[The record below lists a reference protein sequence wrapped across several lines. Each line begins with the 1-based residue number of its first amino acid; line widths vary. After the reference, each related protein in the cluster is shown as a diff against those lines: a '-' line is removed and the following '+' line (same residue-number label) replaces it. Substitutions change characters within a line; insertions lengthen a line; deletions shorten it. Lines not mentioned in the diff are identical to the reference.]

1 MKPRDLPGLD
11 PAPHEMDASANSTLL
26 ERLSAGWD
34 ALSSRHRILWTM
46 AGSLALSEGI
56 TAVMSLLLVG
66 KIDGGY
72 LLTGFVASVLV
83 SLLVSG
89 LIRTFDARLERER
102 IRALQVEARGRA
114 FLEAVLDALPIPTM
128 VKDEAGRFIVVSREA
143 CAVLQKPRDALI
155 GRTDAEVSPAHVA
168 RIVAQ
173 EDAHVLA
180 TRRTL
185 RTELQLPAPGGIHR
199 WFEKCKS
206 AVTLDGGARFIIASS
221 LDIDVRRRAEEA
233 LRESEAFL
241 RAATWA
247 ADVSLWSWSVRDD
260 TLRLGEHLRHRLGYS
275 EDELADEWASLVA
288 LIHPDDRKHFA
299 ATRNEALAPG
309 YDRCEQEFRI
319 RHRDGYWVWILSRA
333 RIERD
338 ADGHAIRFVGG
349 HLDITTR
356 KASEA
361 IVRDHRDA
369 LAREVEIRTTELVAA
384 RDAAEA
390 ANRAKSAFLANM
402 SHALR
407 TPLHSVLSFSR
418 LGHAATARGD
428 TSQEKLTRYFGNIE
442 QSATRLQTL
451 IDDLLDLS
459 ALEAGTA
466 SLVPGPEDPEALA
479 ASVLDEWRPVGD
491 AKRIELFVQTSLAGA
506 PYVTDGAK
514 LKRVLH
520 QLLSN
525 AIRYSPED
533 TKVGVRLLDDAITDG
548 ADTTGKALRI
558 EVSDEG
564 VGIAEADLATVF
576 DRFVEGSQTRSGA
589 GGTGLGLAICR
600 HIVALHGGRI
610 WAQRNATRGTTIVVV
625 LPQPDRDPQ
634 TAV

>member
-1 MKPRDLPGLD
+1 MNRAEDTP
-11 PAPHEMDASANSTLL
+11 LL
-26 ERLSAGWD
+26 ERLSARWD
-34 ALSSRHRILWTM
+34 AMASWKRILWIM
-46 AGSLALSEGI
+46 VGSLALSEAI
-56 TAVMSLLLVG
+56 TAAMSLLLLG
-66 KIDGGY
+66 RIDGGY
-72 LLTGFVASVLV
+72 LLTGCVASVLV

-89 LIRTFDARLERER
+89 LIRSFDVRLERER
-102 IRALQVEARGRA
+102 HRSLQTEARGRA
-114 FLEAVLDALPIPTM
+114 FLDAVLDALPIPTL
-128 VKDEAGRFIVVSREA
+128 VKDESGRFVVVSREA
-143 CAVLQKPRDALI
+143 CVVLQKPREALI
-155 GRTDAEVSPAHVA
+155 GSTDAEVSSSHVA

-180 TRRTL
+180 TGRTL
-185 RTELQLPAPGGIHR
+185 RTELQLPDRSGILR

-206 AVTLDGGARFIIASS
+206 AVMLDGGARFIIAST
-221 LDIDVRRRAEEA
+221 LDIDERRRAEEA

-247 ADVSLWSWSVRDD
+247 TDVSLWSWSVRDD

-275 EDELADEWASLVA
+275 EDELRDDWASLVA
-288 LIHPDDRKHFA
+288 RIHPDDQKHFA
-299 ATRNEALAPG
+299 ATRNEAIASG
-309 YDRCEQEFRI
+309 QDRCEQEFRI

-338 ADGHAIRFVGG
+338 ADGQAIRFVGG
-349 HLDITTR
+349 HLDITAR

-369 LAREVEIRTTELVAA
+369 LAQEVAIRTTELVAA

-418 LGHAATARGD
+418 LGHAATARAD
-428 TSQEKLTRYFGNIE
+428 AAPEKLTRYFGNIE
-442 QSATRLQTL
+442 QSATRLQIL

-459 ALEAGTA
+459 ALEAGTVT
-466 SLVPGPEDPEALA
+466 LVPAPDDPETLA
-479 ASVLDEWRPVGD
+479 ASVLDELRSMGD
-491 AKRIELFVQTSLAGA
+491 AKRIELSLQTSLAAA
-506 PYVTDGAK
+506 PYVIDGAK
-514 LKRVLH
+514 LARVLH

-533 TKVGVRLLDDAITDG
+533 TKVVVRLLDDAVTDG
-548 ADTTGKALRI
+548 ATRALRV
-558 EVSDEG
+558 EVIDEG
-564 VGIAEADLATVF
+564 MGIAEADLTTVF
-576 DRFVEGSQTRSGA
+576 DRFVEGSKTRSGA

-600 HIVALHGGRI
+600 HIVGLHGGSI
-610 WAQRNATRGTTIVVV
+610 WAQRNATRGTTMVVV

-634 TAV
+634 TSA